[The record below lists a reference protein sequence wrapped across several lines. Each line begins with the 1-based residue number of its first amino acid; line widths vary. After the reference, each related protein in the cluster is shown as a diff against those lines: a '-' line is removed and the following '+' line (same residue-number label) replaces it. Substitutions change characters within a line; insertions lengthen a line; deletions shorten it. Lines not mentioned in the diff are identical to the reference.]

1 MKWDCRNRIK
11 TSTSRLPIP
20 YTNPKKFYLLDHF
33 EHINIKENWKSI
45 WILDPYGKL
54 SQTNMDPLALK
65 NCNKSYLRGGKKL
78 CPFSRKKNYL
88 CLLVHILVDFCEK
101 GEFLNSKV
109 LGTLDLGNKLL
120 NTEQLV
126 SYSICTATQPSK

>member
-1 MKWDCRNRIK
+1 
-11 TSTSRLPIP
+11 
-20 YTNPKKFYLLDHF
+20 
-33 EHINIKENWKSI
+33 
-45 WILDPYGKL
+45 
-54 SQTNMDPLALK
+54 MDPLALK
-65 NCNKSYLRGGKKL
+65 NCNKSYLREGKKL

>member
-78 CPFSRKKNYL
+78 SPFSRKKKLFVPFGPHFSGFLWKRWVFEFQSFGNTGSRKWIIEHWTTSIVFYL
-88 CLLVHILVDFCEK
+88 Y
-101 GEFLNSKV
+101 S
-109 LGTLDLGNKLL
+109 
-120 NTEQLV
+120 NT
-126 SYSICTATQPSK
+126 AK